1 MDVIDEKVTCVCV
14 LHIRNKHLILHS
26 TPTALSS
33 LAFTRSDDCWQV
45 TREAFPESAADLPS
59 SRIKPISRGSYDRL
73 EEFYAP
79 VRTDC
84 WPRD

>member
-1 MDVIDEKVTCVCV
+1 MDATDGKVAMCYIFEINISFYAH
-14 LHIRNKHLILHS
+14 LRN
-26 TPTALSS
+26 TVFS
-33 LAFTRSDDCWQV
+33 LAFIHGDDCWQV
-45 TREAFPESAADLPS
+45 TREAFPESAADPTPS